1 MGENRHS
8 TDGFV
13 ELDGARLYY
22 EMAGTGEPVV
32 LLHGGMLDRRMWDD
46 QFPFLAQHY
55 QVIRYDVRRAGKS
68 EASSEEAYVHYE
80 DLRHLLDHL
89 QIVRASLIGLSG
101 GARIAIDMAI
111 AYPERVNKLVLV
123 SPGMS
128 GHPFDD
134 PWTHQHGRAF
144 EVALRQGNV
153 DQACEEFLTMW
164 SIGPKRSA
172 EQLDS
177 RMRQQIASMVRQSLA
192 QQILNLNM
200 LELDPPAM
208 GRLHELKAPTLV
220 VLGDQDTSDIVTIA
234 QRLQKQVAAAQLVIM
249 PRVGHTLV
257 MEKPEEFNR
266 LVEQF
271 LRADDL

>member
-1 MGENRHS
+1 MIEQEHS
-8 TDGFV
+8 TDAFV

-22 EMAGTGEPVV
+22 EIAGMGEPLV
-32 LLHGGMLDRRMWDD
+32 LLHGGMLDRRMWDG
-46 QFPFLAQHY
+46 QFQFFARHY

-68 EASSEEAYVHYE
+68 EASSEDAYVHYE
-80 DLRHLLDHL
+80 DLRRLLDQL
-89 QIVRASLIGLSG
+89 QIVKATLIGLSG

-134 PWTHQHGRAF
+134 PWTHQHGKAF
-144 EVALRQGNV
+144 GAALQHGNV

-164 SIGPKRSA
+164 TIGPRRTA
-172 EQLDS
+172 EQIDPEV
-177 RMRQQIASMVRQSLA
+177 RQHIVAMVKQSLA
-192 QQILNLNM
+192 QQILNLSI

-208 GRLHELKAPTLV
+208 ERLAEIQAPTLV
-220 VLGDQDTSDIVTIA
+220 VLGDQDTTDILTIG
-234 QRLQKQVAAAQLVIM
+234 QRLQKQVVGAQLMIM
-249 PRVGHTLV
+249 PQVGHTLV
-257 MEKPEEFNR
+257 MEKPEEFNQ

-271 LRADDL
+271 LQR